1 MSILAVSGPSEKC
14 AEAGAGLARDG
25 GNAVDTALAAM
36 MVALVTEIAVIGP
49 GAGGFVTVGGPN
61 HAPVVYDGAMVMPGL
76 GLPPDRLG
84 GGGVPVHI
92 GYGGGVDTIVGP
104 GSVAVPGGWAAM
116 GEVWKD
122 YGTAPWSQI
131 VAPALDYARRGFPLG
146 SVADYYLQ
154 YSFDPIYSR
163 DPRSRAALHN
173 GNRRRTTGDLIWVP
187 GLADAL
193 SAIASEGVEVMYQGE
208 LGEEISRDLLDRGGI
223 VTRRDLS
230 EYRVSKRSP
239 LILRMGEW
247 TVALNPPPAVGGVA
261 LAGMLA
267 KVGSQPPL
275 SSRKMVEAQLEVLR
289 DRRTLV
295 DNASDRRQGV
305 GELSERMVAAMGS
318 PSTVNISAVDSSG
331 LACAVT
337 LSCGYGSGV
346 IAGGSGMWMNNSLGE
361 IELTGDRFHGEPPG
375 RRLMSNMAPTVM
387 WKDSGQVVAAG
398 SPGADR
404 ITTALQSTLL
414 SVMVEG
420 CSLAEAVERYRA
432 HVEHTSGGWRLC
444 YEEGFAVEGP
454 EMAHRVFGER
464 HMFFGGV
471 SAAAKAADGSME
483 AVADSR
489 RVGRGIVVRKAS
501 KSLSNSVESVGGQDA

>member
-1 MSILAVSGPSEKC
+1 
-14 AEAGAGLARDG
+14 
-25 GNAVDTALAAM
+25 M

-49 GAGGFVTVGGPN
+49 GAGGFVTVGGPD
-61 HAPVVYDGAMVMPGL
+61 HAPVVYDGAMAMPGL

-84 GGGVPVHI
+84 RGGVAVHI

-104 GSVAVPGGWAAM
+104 ASVAVPGGWAAM

-122 YGTAPWSQI
+122 YGEAPWSEI
-131 VAPALDYARRGFPLG
+131 VAPALEYARRGFPLG

-154 YSFDPIYSR
+154 YSFDPIYSL
-163 DPRSRAALHN
+163 DSRSRAALHN
-173 GNRRRTTGDLIWVP
+173 GNRRRTAGDLIWVP

-193 SAIASEGVEVMYQGE
+193 SAIASEGAGVMYQGE
-208 LGEEISRDLLDRGGI
+208 LGEEISDDLLDRGGI
-223 VTRRDLS
+223 ITRRDLR
-230 EYRVSKRSP
+230 EYQVKRRTP
-239 LILRMGEW
+239 LILRMGDW

-267 KVGSQPPL
+267 QVGPRAPL
-275 SSRKMVEAQLEVLR
+275 SSQKLVEAQLEVLSE
-289 DRRTLV
+289 RRVLV
-295 DNASDRRQGV
+295 DGAPDWRQGV
-305 GELSERMVAAMGS
+305 GSLSARMLGAMGS
-318 PSTVNISAVDSSG
+318 PSTVNISAVDASG
-331 LACAVT
+331 LACAAT

-361 IELTGDRFHGEPPG
+361 IELTGDRFHGEVPG

-387 WKDSGQVVAAG
+387 WRDSGQVVAAG

-414 SVMVEG
+414 PVIVEG
-420 CSLAEAVERYRA
+420 CSLAEAVERHRA
-432 HVEHTSGGWRLC
+432 HVERTSGGWRLC
-444 YEEGFAVEGP
+444 YEEGFPLEGLEIP
-454 EMAHRVFGER
+454 RRVFEER

-471 SAAAKAADGSME
+471 SAAARGPDGSME

-489 RVGRGIVVRKAS
+489 RVGKGIVVGGAPLRS
-501 KSLSNSVESVGGQDA
+501 QGLSE

>member
-1 MSILAVSGPSEKC
+1 MNILAVSGPSQRC
-14 AEAGAGLARDG
+14 AEAGASLARAG
-25 GNAVDTALAAM
+25 GNAVDAALSAM

-49 GAGGFVTVGGPN
+49 GAGGFVTVGGP
-61 HAPVVYDGAMVMPGL
+61 HHPPVVYDGAMAMPGL
-76 GLPPDRLG
+76 GLDPDRVG

-116 GEVWKD
+116 GEVWQD
-122 YGTAPWSQI
+122 YGHVPWREI
-131 VAPALDYARRGFPLG
+131 VAPALDHARRGFPLG
-146 SVADYYLQ
+146 SVADYYLN
-154 YSFDPIYSR
+154 YSFDPIFSL

-173 GNRRRTTGDLIWVP
+173 DNRRRKAGELIWVR

-193 SAIASEGVEVMYQGE
+193 AAISSDGVDVLYQGD

-223 VTRRDLS
+223 ITRRDLR
-230 EYRVSKRSP
+230 EYRVQKRSP
-239 LILRMGEW
+239 ILLPMGEW

-267 KVGSQPPL
+267 GVGHRPPL
-275 SSRKMVEAQLEVLR
+275 SSRRLVEAQMEVLGY
-289 DRRTLV
+289 RRSFV
-295 DNASDRRQGV
+295 DDADDWRGGV
-305 GELSERMVAAMGS
+305 GQMSARMLAGLGS
-318 PSTVNISAVDSSG
+318 PSTVNISAVDASG

-361 IELTGDRFHGEPPG
+361 IELTGGRFHGQTPG
-375 RRLMSNMAPTVM
+375 QRLMSNMAPTVL
-387 WKDSGQVVAAG
+387 WNESAEVVAAG

-414 SVMVEG
+414 SVIVEG
-420 CSLAEAVERYRA
+420 SSLAEAVERCRA
-432 HVEHTSGGWRLC
+432 HVEHTPGGWRLC
-444 YEEGFAVEGP
+444 YEEGFPVNGFQMPLRAFEG
-454 EMAHRVFGER
+454 R

-471 SAAAKAADGSME
+471 SAASVGSGGDME

-489 RVGRGIVVRKAS
+489 RVGKGIVV
-501 KSLSNSVESVGGQDA
+501 

>member
-1 MSILAVSGPSEKC
+1 
-14 AEAGAGLARDG
+14 
-25 GNAVDTALAAM
+25 M

-61 HAPVVYDGAMVMPGL
+61 HSPVVYDGAMAMPGL
-76 GLPPDRLG
+76 GLPKDRLG
-84 GGGVPVHI
+84 SGGVAVHI
-92 GYGGGVDTIVGP
+92 GYGGGGDTIVGP

-116 GEVWKD
+116 GAVWKD
-122 YGTAPWSQI
+122 YGVAPWSEI

-146 SVADYYLQ
+146 SVADYYLK
-154 YSFDPIYSR
+154 YSFDPIYSL
-163 DPRSRAALHN
+163 DPRSAAALHN
-173 GNRRRTTGDLIWVP
+173 GNRRRTTGELIWVP

-193 SAIASEGVEVMYQGE
+193 SAISTEGVGVMYQGE
-208 LGEEISRDLLDRGGI
+208 LGRDISDDLLARGGI
-223 VTRRDLS
+223 LTHRDMN
-230 EYRVSKRSP
+230 EYRVRKRRP
-239 LILRMGEW
+239 VILRMGEW

-261 LAGMLA
+261 LAGLLTR
-267 KVGSQPPL
+267 VGSQPPL
-275 SSRKMVEAQLEVLR
+275 SSRRMVEAQLEVLG
-289 DRRTLV
+289 DRRGLV
-295 DNASDRRQGV
+295 DESPNWREGV
-305 GELSERMVAAMGS
+305 GRMSQRMLAGMGS
-318 PSTVNISAVDSSG
+318 ASTVNISAVDSSG

-346 IAGGSGMWMNNSLGE
+346 IAGHSGMWMNNSLGE
-361 IELTGDRFHGEPPG
+361 IELTGGRYHGESPG
-375 RRLMSNMAPTVM
+375 ERLMSNMAPTVM

-432 HVEHTSGGWRLC
+432 HVEHTSEGWRLC
-444 YEEGFAVEGP
+444 CEEGFPAEGLGIP
-454 EMAHRVFGER
+454 RRVFGER

-471 SAAAKAADGSME
+471 SAAARKADGCME

-489 RVGRGIVVRKAS
+489 RVGQGIVV
-501 KSLSNSVESVGGQDA
+501 